1 MKLWVL
7 LVVGLILTSACS
19 PKNWVYNE
27 RRQGNMHLDVGN
39 VYFQKSFS
47 STYSHERVKR
57 NLLDNNTPYGG
68 LQVKLQEGT
77 KINGTITS
85 FQLNWDFEDYR
96 KVNVPKTL
104 RYPMNAAFSI
114 VQDGDKYTVTVE
126 NIWFAD
132 MQTNA
137 KQKNLTLESVVLRKD
152 KLAFIKKRRVSAY
165 LTMMDIN
172 FDRLFSNKVFLQQEA
187 RF

>member
-1 MKLWVL
+1 MRLWIL
-7 LVVGLILTSACS
+7 LVLGLIMTSACS

-27 RRQGNMHLDVGN
+27 RRQGNMHLDNGK
-39 VYFQKSFS
+39 VYYQRSFS
-47 STYSHERVKR
+47 SSYTHEMVKG

-68 LQVKLQEGT
+68 LQVKLQEGSQI
-77 KINGTITS
+77 KGTIKS
-85 FQLNWDFEDYR
+85 FQLDWDFDDYR

-104 RYPMNAAFSI
+104 RYPMNATFSI
-114 VQDGDKYTVTVE
+114 VQSGDKYTVTVE

-132 MQTNA
+132 MQNNV

-152 KLAFIKKRRVSAY
+152 ELAFIKKRRVSAY
-165 LTMMDIN
+165 LAMMDIN
-172 FDRLFSNKVFLQQEA
+172 FNRLFSNKVFRQQEV